1 MSTFIVWK
9 QWHFYAGTLRA
20 PFDDF
25 VRTRG
30 WDLACFDS
38 EEEAKEYIDEK
49 NRGVYYLAHSEYAPP
64 EFTVMRLLDE
74 EQDWD
79 NDRTMYRLERDGQ
92 EVLAI
97 QDSSVTSWEVA
108 A

>member
-1 MSTFIVWK
+1 
-9 QWHFYAGTLRA
+9 
-20 PFDDF
+20 

-97 QDSSVTSWEVA
+97 QDSSGTSWEVA